1 MTQPDNGREERTAL
15 GSEALGALGTLLRR
29 WREGTFGELL
39 EDWRWILAHTKRYK
53 WAVACYLVLGVAS
66 ASLGLVS
73 AVASKY
79 AIDIITGYQTSR
91 LGAMAAVMVAS
102 ALASLLLR
110 SLVSR
115 VSAKVSIFVSN
126 DIQACVFDK
135 VLDADWLALSRY
147 SSGDLLSRF
156 NSDVSTVAGNAISW
170 LPNLL
175 VSLYTFIAT
184 FFVILY
190 YDRVMALIALASAP
204 FLLVSSRYL
213 LGRMRRHNQRMKEL
227 GSQLMAYEVETF
239 YNVDTI
245 KSFGIMGQ
253 YGRGLRQRQETFQ
266 KASLDYNLF
275 SIKTDAAISLLGSA
289 VQLAGFGYCL
299 YLLWS
304 GKIVYGTM
312 TLFLSQSAKLSST
325 FSSLVGVVPAFLT
338 SSVSARRI
346 RELTEL
352 PKEPH
357 IPDSGLD
364 RHGKE
369 GFAVRMED
377 VHFGYDPA
385 EPVLMGSAFHAE
397 PGEIV
402 ALVGPSGEGKTTMI
416 RLILGLV
423 RPDRGRVFLRTGA
436 GLEAEVNAETRH
448 LFSYV
453 PQGNTILSGTIAD
466 NLRMVKEDATDQ
478 ELEEALRLACAWE
491 FVSRMPEGIHSSV
504 GERGRGLSEGQAQR
518 LAIARAV
525 LKDAPVLLLDEAT
538 SALDVATER
547 QVLRNLMTGRPN
559 RTVIVTTHRPSV
571 LGMCRRV
578 YRIVDRQVRELD
590 REESERL
597 SMDF

>member
-1 MTQPDNGREERTAL
+1 MTQPDNGREDRTAL
-15 GSEALGALGTLLRR
+15 GSEALGTLLRR

-39 EDWRWILAHTKRYK
+39 EDWRWILAHTKRYQ

-126 DIQACVFDK
+126 DIQASVFDK

-156 NSDVSTVAGNAISW
+156 NSDVSTVASNAISW

-253 YGRGLRQRQETFQ
+253 YGRGLRQWQETFK

-304 GKIVYGTM
+304 GQIVYGTM

-357 IPDSGLD
+357 IPGSDLD
-364 RHGKE
+364 RHREE
-369 GFAVRMED
+369 GFAVRMENVD
-377 VHFGYDPA
+377 FGYEPA

-423 RPDRGRVFLRTGA
+423 RPDRGRVFLKTGA

-491 FVSRMPEGIHSSV
+491 FVSRMPEGIHSGV

>member
-1 MTQPDNGREERTAL
+1 MTQPDNGREDRTAL
-15 GSEALGALGTLLRR
+15 GSEALGTLLRR

-39 EDWRWILAHTKRYK
+39 EDWRWILARTKRYK

-126 DIQACVFDK
+126 DIQASVFDK

-253 YGRGLRQRQETFQ
+253 YGRGLRQRQETFK

-478 ELEEALRLACAWE
+478 ELEEALRLSCAWE

-578 YRIVDRQVRELD
+578 YRIVDRQVREMD

>member
-1 MTQPDNGREERTAL
+1 MTQPDNGREDRTAL
-15 GSEALGALGTLLRR
+15 GSEALGTLLRR

-126 DIQACVFDK
+126 DIQASVFDK

-357 IPDSGLD
+357 IPGSGLD
-364 RHGKE
+364 RHGEE

-377 VHFGYDPA
+377 VDFGYDPA

-491 FVSRMPEGIHSSV
+491 FVSRMPEGVHSSV

>member
-1 MTQPDNGREERTAL
+1 MTQPDNGREDRTAL
-15 GSEALGALGTLLRR
+15 GSEALGTLLRR

-91 LGAMAAVMVAS
+91 RGAMAAVMVAS

-126 DIQACVFDK
+126 DIQASVFDK

-466 NLRMVKEDATDQ
+466 NLRMVKEDATNQ

-578 YRIVDRQVRELD
+578 YRIVDRQARELD

>member
-1 MTQPDNGREERTAL
+1 MTQPDNGREDRTAL
-15 GSEALGALGTLLRR
+15 GSEALGTLLRR
-29 WREGTFGELL
+29 CREGTFGELL

-126 DIQACVFDK
+126 DIQASVFDK

-478 ELEEALRLACAWE
+478 ELEEALRLSCAWE

>member
-1 MTQPDNGREERTAL
+1 MTQPDNGREDRTAL
-15 GSEALGALGTLLRR
+15 GSEALGTLLRR

-126 DIQACVFDK
+126 DIQASVFDK

-466 NLRMVKEDATDQ
+466 NLRMVKEDATNQ

-578 YRIVDRQVRELD
+578 YWIVDRQVRELD

>member
-1 MTQPDNGREERTAL
+1 MTQPDNGREDRTAL
-15 GSEALGALGTLLRR
+15 GSEALGTLLRR

-126 DIQACVFDK
+126 DIQASVFDK

-357 IPDSGLD
+357 IPGSGLD
-364 RHGKE
+364 RHGEE

-377 VHFGYDPA
+377 VDFGYDPA

-466 NLRMVKEDATDQ
+466 NLRMVKEDATNQ

>member
-1 MTQPDNGREERTAL
+1 MTQPDNGREDRTAL
-15 GSEALGALGTLLRR
+15 GSEALGTLLRR

-126 DIQACVFDK
+126 DIQASVFDK

-325 FSSLVGVVPAFLT
+325 FSSLVGVAPAFLT

-364 RHGKE
+364 RHGEE
-369 GFAVRMED
+369 GFAVRMEN

>member
-1 MTQPDNGREERTAL
+1 MTQPDNGREDRTAL
-15 GSEALGALGTLLRR
+15 GSEALGTLLRR

-126 DIQACVFDK
+126 DIQASVFDK

-385 EPVLMGSAFHAE
+385 EPVLMGSAFQDRK
-397 PGEIV
+397 
-402 ALVGPSGEGKTTMI
+402 ST
-416 RLILGLV
+416 RL
-423 RPDRGRVFLRTGA
+423 
-436 GLEAEVNAETRH
+436 N
-448 LFSYV
+448 
-453 PQGNTILSGTIAD
+453 
-466 NLRMVKEDATDQ
+466 
-478 ELEEALRLACAWE
+478 
-491 FVSRMPEGIHSSV
+491 SS
-504 GERGRGLSEGQAQR
+504 
-518 LAIARAV
+518 
-525 LKDAPVLLLDEAT
+525 
-538 SALDVATER
+538 
-547 QVLRNLMTGRPN
+547 
-559 RTVIVTTHRPSV
+559 H
-571 LGMCRRV
+571 
-578 YRIVDRQVRELD
+578 
-590 REESERL
+590 
-597 SMDF
+597 

>member
-1 MTQPDNGREERTAL
+1 MTQPDNGREDRTAL
-15 GSEALGALGTLLRR
+15 GSEALGTLLRR

-126 DIQACVFDK
+126 DIRASVFDK

-253 YGRGLRQRQETFQ
+253 YGRGLRQRQETFK

-357 IPDSGLD
+357 IPGSGLD

>member
-1 MTQPDNGREERTAL
+1 MTQPDNGREDRTAL
-15 GSEALGALGTLLRR
+15 GSEALGTLLRR

-126 DIQACVFDK
+126 DIRASVFDK

-325 FSSLVGVVPAFLT
+325 FSSLVGVAPAFLT

-364 RHGKE
+364 RHGEE
-369 GFAVRMED
+369 GFAVQMEN

>member
-1 MTQPDNGREERTAL
+1 MTQPDNGREDRTAL
-15 GSEALGALGTLLRR
+15 GSEALGTLLRR

-126 DIQACVFDK
+126 DIQASVFDK

-289 VQLAGFGYCL
+289 VQLAGFGHCL

-466 NLRMVKEDATDQ
+466 NLRMVKEDATNQ

-491 FVSRMPEGIHSSV
+491 FVSRMPEGVHSSV
-504 GERGRGLSEGQAQR
+504 GERGRVLSEGQAQR

>member
-1 MTQPDNGREERTAL
+1 MTQPDNGREDRTAL
-15 GSEALGALGTLLRR
+15 GSEALGTLLRR

-126 DIQACVFDK
+126 DIQASVFDK

-253 YGRGLRQRQETFQ
+253 YGRGLRQRQETFK

-478 ELEEALRLACAWE
+478 ELEEALRLSCAWE

-578 YRIVDRQVRELD
+578 YRIVDRQARELD

>member
-1 MTQPDNGREERTAL
+1 MTQPDNGREDRTAL
-15 GSEALGALGTLLRR
+15 GSEALGTLLRR

-126 DIQACVFDK
+126 DIQASVFDK

-466 NLRMVKEDATDQ
+466 NLRMVKEDATNQ

-504 GERGRGLSEGQAQR
+504 GERGKGLSEGQAQR

-578 YRIVDRQVRELD
+578 YRIVDRQARELD

>member
-1 MTQPDNGREERTAL
+1 MTQLDNGWEDRTAL
-15 GSEALGALGTLLRR
+15 GSEALGTLLRR

-126 DIQACVFDK
+126 DIQASVFDK
-135 VLDADWLALSRY
+135 VLDADWLTLSRY

-156 NSDVSTVAGNAISW
+156 NSDVSTVASNAISW

-253 YGRGLRQRQETFQ
+253 YGRGLRQRQETFK

-325 FSSLVGVVPAFLT
+325 FSSLIGVVPAFLT

-357 IPDSGLD
+357 IPDSGLEH
-364 RHGKE
+364 HGE
-369 GFAVRMED
+369 GGFAVRMED
-377 VHFGYDPA
+377 VDFGYDPA
-385 EPVLMGSAFHAE
+385 EPVLMGSGFHAE
-397 PGEIV
+397 PGKIV

-423 RPDRGRVFLRTGA
+423 RPDRGRVFLKTA
-436 GLEAEVNAETRH
+436 DGLEAEMNAETRH

-466 NLRMVKEDATDQ
+466 NLRMVKEEATDQ

-491 FVSRMPEGIHSSV
+491 FVSRMPEGIHSGV

>member
-1 MTQPDNGREERTAL
+1 MTQPDNGREDRTAL
-15 GSEALGALGTLLRR
+15 GSEALGTLLRR

-126 DIQACVFDK
+126 DIRASVFDK

-213 LGRMRRHNQRMKEL
+213 LRRMRRHNQRMKEL

-478 ELEEALRLACAWE
+478 ELEEALRLACALE

-578 YRIVDRQVRELD
+578 YRIVDRQVREMD

>member
-1 MTQPDNGREERTAL
+1 MTQPDNGREDRTAL
-15 GSEALGALGTLLRR
+15 GSEALGTLLRR

-126 DIQACVFDK
+126 DIQASVFDK

-357 IPDSGLD
+357 IPGSGLD

>member
-1 MTQPDNGREERTAL
+1 MTQPDNGREDRTAL
-15 GSEALGALGTLLRR
+15 GSEALGTLLRR

-126 DIQACVFDK
+126 DIQASVFDK

-357 IPDSGLD
+357 IPDSCLD

>member
-1 MTQPDNGREERTAL
+1 MTQPDNGREDRTAL
-15 GSEALGALGTLLRR
+15 GSEALGTLLRR

-53 WAVACYLVLGVAS
+53 WAVGCYLVLGVAS

-126 DIQACVFDK
+126 DIQASVFDK

-466 NLRMVKEDATDQ
+466 NLRMVKEDATNQ

>member
-1 MTQPDNGREERTAL
+1 MTQPDNGREDRTAL
-15 GSEALGALGTLLRR
+15 GSEALGTLLRR

-126 DIQACVFDK
+126 DIQASVFDK

-253 YGRGLRQRQETFQ
+253 YGRGLRQRQETFK

-357 IPDSGLD
+357 IPGSGLD
-364 RHGKE
+364 RHGEE
-369 GFAVRMED
+369 GFAVQMEN

-578 YRIVDRQVRELD
+578 YRIVDRQVREMD

>member
-1 MTQPDNGREERTAL
+1 
-15 GSEALGALGTLLRR
+15 
-29 WREGTFGELL
+29 
-39 EDWRWILAHTKRYK
+39 
-53 WAVACYLVLGVAS
+53 
-66 ASLGLVS
+66 
-73 AVASKY
+73 
-79 AIDIITGYQTSR
+79 
-91 LGAMAAVMVAS
+91 
-102 ALASLLLR
+102 
-110 SLVSR
+110 
-115 VSAKVSIFVSN
+115 
-126 DIQACVFDK
+126 
-135 VLDADWLALSRY
+135 
-147 SSGDLLSRF
+147 
-156 NSDVSTVAGNAISW
+156 
-170 LPNLL
+170 
-175 VSLYTFIAT
+175 
-184 FFVILY
+184 
-190 YDRVMALIALASAP
+190 
-204 FLLVSSRYL
+204 
-213 LGRMRRHNQRMKEL
+213 
-227 GSQLMAYEVETF
+227 
-239 YNVDTI
+239 
-245 KSFGIMGQ
+245 
-253 YGRGLRQRQETFQ
+253 
-266 KASLDYNLF
+266 
-275 SIKTDAAISLLGSA
+275 
-289 VQLAGFGYCL
+289 
-299 YLLWS
+299 
-304 GKIVYGTM
+304 
-312 TLFLSQSAKLSST
+312 
-325 FSSLVGVVPAFLT
+325 
-338 SSVSARRI
+338 
-346 RELTEL
+346 
-352 PKEPH
+352 
-357 IPDSGLD
+357 
-364 RHGKE
+364 
-369 GFAVRMED
+369 
-377 VHFGYDPA
+377 
-385 EPVLMGSAFHAE
+385 MGSAFHAE

>member
-1 MTQPDNGREERTAL
+1 MTQPDNGREDRTAL
-15 GSEALGALGTLLRR
+15 GSEALGTLLRR

-126 DIQACVFDK
+126 DIQASVFDK

-190 YDRVMALIALASAP
+190 YDRAMALIALASAP

-253 YGRGLRQRQETFQ
+253 YGRGLRQRQETFK

-357 IPDSGLD
+357 IPGSGLD

-466 NLRMVKEDATDQ
+466 NLRMVKEDATNQ

>member
-1 MTQPDNGREERTAL
+1 MTQPDNGREDRTAL
-15 GSEALGALGTLLRR
+15 GSEALGTLLKR

-126 DIQACVFDK
+126 DIQASVFDK

-156 NSDVSTVAGNAISW
+156 NSDVNTVASNAISW

-253 YGRGLRQRQETFQ
+253 YGRGLRQRQETFK

-325 FSSLVGVVPAFLT
+325 LSSLVGVVPAFLT

-357 IPDSGLD
+357 IPGSGLD

-377 VHFGYDPA
+377 VDFGYDPA
-385 EPVLMGSAFHAE
+385 EPVLVGSGFHAE

-416 RLILGLV
+416 RLMLGLV
-423 RPDRGRVFLRTGA
+423 RPDRGRVFLKTGD
-436 GLEAEVNAETRH
+436 GLEAEMNAETRH

-453 PQGNTILSGTIAD
+453 PQGNTTLSGTIAD

-478 ELEEALRLACAWE
+478 ELEEALRLACAWA
-491 FVSRMPEGIHSSV
+491 FVSRMPEGIHSGV

-590 REESERL
+590 REDSERL

>member
-1 MTQPDNGREERTAL
+1 MTQPDNGREDRTAL
-15 GSEALGALGTLLRR
+15 GSEALGTLLRR

-126 DIQACVFDK
+126 DIQASVFDK

-156 NSDVSTVAGNAISW
+156 NSDVSTVAVNAISW

-190 YDRVMALIALASAP
+190 YDCVMALIALASAP

-253 YGRGLRQRQETFQ
+253 YGRGLRQRQETFK

-357 IPDSGLD
+357 IPGSGLD
-364 RHGKE
+364 RHGEE
-369 GFAVRMED
+369 GFAVRMEN

-466 NLRMVKEDATDQ
+466 NLRMVKEDATNQ

>member
-1 MTQPDNGREERTAL
+1 MTQPDNGREDRTAL
-15 GSEALGALGTLLRR
+15 GSEALGTLLRR

-126 DIQACVFDK
+126 DIQASVFDK

-253 YGRGLRQRQETFQ
+253 YGRGLRQRQDTFQ

-275 SIKTDAAISLLGSA
+275 SIKTDAAISLLGSS

-357 IPDSGLD
+357 IPGSGLD
-364 RHGKE
+364 RHGEE
-369 GFAVRMED
+369 GFAVRMENVD
-377 VHFGYDPA
+377 FGYEPA

-466 NLRMVKEDATDQ
+466 NLRMVKEDATNQ

>member
-1 MTQPDNGREERTAL
+1 MTQPDNGREDRTAL
-15 GSEALGALGTLLRR
+15 GSEALGTLLRR

-126 DIQACVFDK
+126 DIRASVFDK

-352 PKEPH
+352 TKEPH

-478 ELEEALRLACAWE
+478 ELEEALRLSCAWE